1 MKDHSENTLRAAIKS
16 LRDTVTPAVDPSDP
30 QAAEQLRLT
39 IDFLEFLRTR
49 LYDVHA
55 RHRYEL
61 EHQMVVARSLLK
73 DAHQVSDRVGDAMI
87 RALSTAAAAHADA
100 ATHTRD
106 LQAASDSLWGS
117 VRTLV
122 REAAAAPEA
131 VQERISTSI
140 LSGMEPLV
148 ELESAWYLP
157 FGFEPDPESVTPLA
171 DLWSTPS
178 GTAS

>member
-16 LRDTVTPAVDPSDP
+16 LRDTVTPAVDPTDP

-61 EHQMVVARSLLK
+61 EHQMVVARSLLEEADK
-73 DAHQVSDRVGDAMI
+73 VSERATQAMI
-87 RALSTAAAAHADA
+87 SALSTAAAAHADA

-106 LQAASDSLWGS
+106 LQAASDALWGT
-117 VRTLV
+117 VRALV
-122 REAAAAPEA
+122 REAGSAPTE
-131 VQERISTSI
+131 VQERISAHV

-148 ELESAWYLP
+148 ELESSWYLP
-157 FGFEPDPESVTPLA
+157 FGFEPDPESVAPLT
-171 DLWSTPS
+171 DLL
-178 GTAS
+178 TAPRGATS

>member
-16 LRDTVTPAVDPSDP
+16 LRDTVAPAVDPTDP

-39 IDFLEFLRTR
+39 IDFLDFLRTR

-61 EHQMVVARSLLK
+61 EHQMIVARSLLG
-73 DAHQVSDRVGDAMI
+73 DAHHVSDRAGDAMI
-87 RALSTAAAAHADA
+87 RALSAAAAAHADA

-106 LQAASDSLWGS
+106 LQAASDVLWGS
-117 VRTLV
+117 VRSLV
-122 REAAAAPEA
+122 REAATAPEE
-131 VQERISTSI
+131 VQERISAQV

-148 ELESAWYLP
+148 ELESSWYLP
-157 FGFEPDPESVTPLA
+157 FGFEPDPESVAPLA
-171 DLWSTPS
+171 DLLAGPSDVTP
-178 GTAS
+178 

>member
-106 LQAASDSLWGS
+106 LQAASDALWGS